1 MSEFAKLSAANQP
14 TTTRTLKTKT
24 KYIKERKKNNNN
36 WANIM
41 STKRAR
47 PVTFSFNYNTCEL
60 NCLLFASVLVVV
72 HTPAACYCRYCCSTC
87 SYRWL
92 HFISTET
99 HRDRIS
105 QIVLYL
111 FYFRLLHR
119 YIFFLYY
126 FHSYMSVFVVAGTLN
141 FLRFSFT
148 HFASINRERVRIQ
161 TARFPMCVVC
171 TPCGVNCSTHQK
183 RRLSTTAAGWC
194 CCNIAKN
201 FRELGERAKMLE
213 NEFKFIILQI
223 LANESGVRR
232 TNTLPTDP
240 QPQSIYCCGRA
251 RARSDTTNR

>member
-119 YIFFLYY
+119 YIFFVLLPFLYECVRCRWY
-126 FHSYMSVFVVAGTLN
+126 FEFFTL
-141 FLRFSFT
+141 
-148 HFASINRERVRIQ
+148 
-161 TARFPMCVVC
+161 
-171 TPCGVNCSTHQK
+171 
-183 RRLSTTAAGWC
+183 
-194 CCNIAKN
+194 
-201 FRELGERAKMLE
+201 
-213 NEFKFIILQI
+213 
-223 LANESGVRR
+223 
-232 TNTLPTDP
+232 
-240 QPQSIYCCGRA
+240 
-251 RARSDTTNR
+251 